1 VPDLSDFILAAE
13 ASGDGG
19 RVSLDPRYPPFARAF
34 GATARRAQ
42 VGAVAPAGPI
52 FTPRAAD
59 ASGPAAG
66 RPEAPAHRAVA
77 AAPRPARPRL
87 SLHPARAGRAPML
100 RLNAS
105 DPRMIRPR
113 EPRP

>member
-13 ASGDGG
+13 ASGDCGM
-19 RVSLDPRYPPFARAF
+19 VSLDPRYPPFARAF
-34 GATARRAQ
+34 GATAKRAQ
-42 VGAVAPAGPI
+42 VGAAPAWAIVIPK
-52 FTPRAAD
+52 AAD
-59 ASGPAAG
+59 ASAPAAG

-77 AAPRPARPRL
+77 AAPRPARLRV
-87 SLHPARAGRAPML
+87 SLHSARAGRAPML

>member
-34 GATARRAQ
+34 SATARRAQ
-42 VGAVAPAGPI
+42 VGAAPAWAI
-52 FTPRAAD
+52 FTPKAAD

-66 RPEAPAHRAVA
+66 GPKAPAHRAVA

-87 SLHPARAGRAPML
+87 SLHPARAGRARML